1 MELGAGEP
9 NEILSVLILK
19 FITQYEAGSCW
30 WNEYVLECTGM
41 YWNEG
46 HKCTG
51 AYCTNVEASTT
62 GGKGCAGRPMSGLM
76 YHLLTG

>member
-30 WNEYVLECTGM
+30 WNEYVCC
-41 YWNEG
+41 

-51 AYCTNVEASTT
+51 AYCTNVEASAT